1 MFMNET
7 RSGCQGFDVTTR
19 NLRGPQHEL
28 QNFHLR
34 LKFWA
39 ELVNINENGHN
50 SKVMKFIIHSAK
62 LWSQQI
68 CAEIIFER
76 IWSSEWWS
84 ELGSHLSPTWAH
96 TIKGDQQFDNS
107 FWRLSSGR
115 TLHCGLPTMIFQW
128 WSYPLCYRSDLACQ
142 PGSVCS
148 TKPRDFY
155 KF

>member
-19 NLRGPQHEL
+19 NLRGPQHKL

-50 SKVMKFIIHSAK
+50 SKVMKFIIHCAK

-84 ELGSHLSPTWAH
+84 ELGCPSIANLSSYDQWWPTVW
-96 TIKGDQQFDNS
+96 QQFLETLQWKDS
-107 FWRLSSGR
+107 PLWIAHDDLPVVELPIVLSIRSSLSTR
-115 TLHCGLPTMIFQW
+115 QCLLHKT
-128 WSYPLCYRSDLACQ
+128 
-142 PGSVCS
+142 
-148 TKPRDFY
+148 
-155 KF
+155 